1 MRGNFYELNINSP
14 AYFTDHYGIDEEVY
28 KYCQQ
33 LHDFFRTREYSE
45 SMNIIG
51 ITPVIAPKEIYD
63 QGMWKEKVQVVGL
76 GSCAIIDIRMDFDN
90 YYNADSNGKIELIQ
104 QMIIRAVRKIKSKG
118 KFDWEKFRDDL
129 LKYQG

>member
-1 MRGNFYELNINSP
+1 MELNINSP

-33 LHDFFRTREYSE
+33 LHNFFRTREYSE

>member
-1 MRGNFYELNINSP
+1 MELNINSP

-51 ITPVIAPKEIYD
+51 ITPVITPKEIYD

>member
-1 MRGNFYELNINSP
+1 MELNINSP
-14 AYFTDHYGIDEEVY
+14 AYFTDHSGIDEEVY

>member
-1 MRGNFYELNINSP
+1 MELNINSP
-14 AYFTDHYGIDEEVY
+14 AYFTDHYGIDDEVY

-33 LHDFFRTREYSE
+33 LHDFFKTREYSE

-76 GSCAIIDIRMDFDN
+76 GSCAMIDIRMDFDN
-90 YYNADSNGKIELIQ
+90 DYNADSNGKIELIQ

-118 KFDWEKFRDDL
+118 KFDWENFRDDL
-129 LKYQG
+129 LSYQG

>member
-1 MRGNFYELNINSP
+1 MELNINSP
-14 AYFTDHYGIDEEVY
+14 AYFTDHYGIDDEVY

>member
-1 MRGNFYELNINSP
+1 MELNINSP
-14 AYFTDHYGIDEEVY
+14 AYFADHYGIDDEVY

-76 GSCAIIDIRMDFDN
+76 GSCAIIDIRVDFDN

-118 KFDWEKFRDDL
+118 KFEWEKFRDDL
-129 LKYQG
+129 LKFQG

>member
-1 MRGNFYELNINSP
+1 MELNINSP
-14 AYFTDHYGIDEEVY
+14 AYFTDHYGIAEEVY
-28 KYCQQ
+28 KDCQQ
-33 LHDFFRTREYSE
+33 IHDFFRTREYSE

>member
-1 MRGNFYELNINSP
+1 MELNINSP

-129 LKYQG
+129 LKY

>member
-1 MRGNFYELNINSP
+1 MELNINSP

-51 ITPVIAPKEIYD
+51 ITPVIAPKEIHD

>member
-1 MRGNFYELNINSP
+1 MELNINSP

-104 QMIIRAVRKIKSKG
+104 QMIIRAVRKIKWKG

>member
-1 MRGNFYELNINSP
+1 MELNINSP

-104 QMIIRAVRKIKSKG
+104 QMIIRAVRKIKSKE

>member
-1 MRGNFYELNINSP
+1 MELNINSP
-14 AYFTDHYGIDEEVY
+14 AYFTDHYGIDDEVY

-51 ITPVIAPKEIYD
+51 ITPVIAPEEIYD

-76 GSCAIIDIRMDFDN
+76 GSCAMIDIRMDFDN

-129 LKYQG
+129 LKYRG

>member
-1 MRGNFYELNINSP
+1 MELNINSP
-14 AYFTDHYGIDEEVY
+14 AYFTNHYGIDDEVY

-76 GSCAIIDIRMDFDN
+76 ESCAIIDIRMDFDN

>member
-1 MRGNFYELNINSP
+1 MELNINSP
-14 AYFTDHYGIDEEVY
+14 AYFADHYGIDDEVY

-76 GSCAIIDIRMDFDN
+76 GSCAIIDIRVDFDN

-118 KFDWEKFRDDL
+118 KFEWEKFRDDL

>member
-1 MRGNFYELNINSP
+1 MELNINSP
-14 AYFTDHYGIDEEVY
+14 AYFTNHYGIDDEVY

>member
-1 MRGNFYELNINSP
+1 MELNINSP

-104 QMIIRAVRKIKSKG
+104 QMIIRAVRKIKSKV

>member
-1 MRGNFYELNINSP
+1 MELNINSP

-104 QMIIRAVRKIKSKG
+104 QMIIRAVRKTKSKG

>member
-1 MRGNFYELNINSP
+1 MELNINSP
-14 AYFTDHYGIDEEVY
+14 AYFTDHYWIDEEVY

>member
-1 MRGNFYELNINSP
+1 MELNINSP
-14 AYFTDHYGIDEEVY
+14 AYFTDHYGIDDEVY

-33 LHDFFRTREYSE
+33 LHDFFKTREYSE

-76 GSCAIIDIRMDFDN
+76 GSCAMIDIRMDFDN

-118 KFDWEKFRDDL
+118 KFDWENFRDDL
-129 LKYQG
+129 LSYQG

>member
-1 MRGNFYELNINSP
+1 MELNINSP

-33 LHDFFRTREYSE
+33 LHDFFRAREYSE

>member
-1 MRGNFYELNINSP
+1 MELNINSP

-90 YYNADSNGKIELIQ
+90 YYNADSNGRIELIQ

>member
-1 MRGNFYELNINSP
+1 MELNVNSP
-14 AYFTDHYGIDEEVY
+14 AYFTDHYGIDDEVY

-45 SMNIIG
+45 TMNIIG

-76 GSCAIIDIRMDFDN
+76 GSCAMIDIRMDFDN

-129 LKYQG
+129 LRYQG

>member
-1 MRGNFYELNINSP
+1 MELNVNSP
-14 AYFTDHYGIDEEVY
+14 AYFTDHYGIDDEVY

-45 SMNIIG
+45 TMNIIG

-76 GSCAIIDIRMDFDN
+76 GSCAMINIRMDFDN

>member
-1 MRGNFYELNINSP
+1 MELNINSP

-51 ITPVIAPKEIYD
+51 ITHVIAPKEIYD

>member
-1 MRGNFYELNINSP
+1 MELNINSP
-14 AYFTDHYGIDEEVY
+14 AYFTNHYGIDDEVY

-63 QGMWKEKVQVVGL
+63 QGMWKEKVQVVEL

>member
-1 MRGNFYELNINSP
+1 MELNINSP

-76 GSCAIIDIRMDFDN
+76 GSCAIIDSRMDFDN

>member
-1 MRGNFYELNINSP
+1 MELNINSP

-33 LHDFFRTREYSE
+33 LHDFFRTRDYSE

-63 QGMWKEKVQVVGL
+63 QGMWKEKVQVVEL

>member
-1 MRGNFYELNINSP
+1 MELNINSP
-14 AYFTDHYGIDEEVY
+14 AYFTDHYGIDDEVY

-33 LHDFFRTREYSE
+33 LHDFFKTREYSE

-76 GSCAIIDIRMDFDN
+76 GSCAMIDIRMDFDN

-129 LKYQG
+129 LRYQG

>member
-1 MRGNFYELNINSP
+1 MELNINSP
-14 AYFTDHYGIDEEVY
+14 AYLTDHYGIDEEVY

>member
-1 MRGNFYELNINSP
+1 MELNINSP

-51 ITPVIAPKEIYD
+51 ITPVIAPKEIYN

>member
-1 MRGNFYELNINSP
+1 MELNINSP

-63 QGMWKEKVQVVGL
+63 QGMWKEKVQVVLPHLLTLTPFPVG
-76 GSCAIIDIRMDFDN
+76 IV
-90 YYNADSNGKIELIQ
+90 
-104 QMIIRAVRKIKSKG
+104 AVVFFYVTPPLQIA
-118 KFDWEKFRDDL
+118 FC
-129 LKYQG
+129 

>member
-1 MRGNFYELNINSP
+1 MELNINSP

-45 SMNIIG
+45 SMNITG

>member
-1 MRGNFYELNINSP
+1 MELNINSP
-14 AYFTDHYGIDEEVY
+14 AYFTDHYGIDDEVY

-45 SMNIIG
+45 TMNIIG

>member
-1 MRGNFYELNINSP
+1 MELNINSP
-14 AYFTDHYGIDEEVY
+14 AYFADHYGIDDEVY

-76 GSCAIIDIRMDFDN
+76 GSCAIIDIRVDFDN

>member
-1 MRGNFYELNINSP
+1 MELNINSP
-14 AYFTDHYGIDEEVY
+14 AYFTDHYWIDEEVY

-76 GSCAIIDIRMDFDN
+76 GSCAMIDIRMDFDN
-90 YYNADSNGKIELIQ
+90 YYNADSSGKIELIQ

>member
-1 MRGNFYELNINSP
+1 MELNVNSP
-14 AYFTDHYGIDEEVY
+14 AYFTDHYGIDDEVY

-45 SMNIIG
+45 TMNIIG

-76 GSCAIIDIRMDFDN
+76 GSCAMIDIRMDFDN
-90 YYNADSNGKIELIQ
+90 YYNADSNGKIALIQ
-104 QMIIRAVRKIKSKG
+104 QMIIKAVRKIKSKG

-129 LKYQG
+129 LRYQG